1 MDNISKELKNETLNT
16 PMERRSFLKT
26 TAIGGGVMLGL
37 YLDPAM
43 AQAPAR
49 GGRGGR
55 GGGRGRGG
63 AAGLSVEAF
72 ITVAPTG
79 IVTIMSKNPEV
90 GQGIKTT
97 LPMILADE
105 FDADWKDVRIQ
116 QADLDQVK
124 YGFQSAGGSTGT
136 ATNWDSLRRVG
147 ATGRQMFL
155 TAAAETWNVPEAECS
170 TGSGKVTHTPSK
182 KVLGYGEL
190 APKVAA
196 MTPPDPAAVKLK
208 DPKEYK
214 IIGKATPAVDN
225 LAIVTGKPIYS
236 IDFTLPGMLYA
247 VFERAPVIGGKVVSA
262 NIDEIKALPNVKTA
276 FVVEGTQQAGNV
288 LPGELN
294 MRSGVVIVGE
304 YWWAAQSARKK
315 LKVVWDDGPSADQ
328 SSAGYAA
335 KAAELSKQKPFKT
348 MRTDGDY
355 EGAIKSAAHVVDVTY
370 SYPFIAHAPLEP
382 QNATASFKDG
392 KMDIWSASQTPA
404 GGTGLIT
411 RALGIKAEDI
421 TIHMLRGGGGFGR
434 RLTND
439 YVLEAA
445 WVSKQ
450 LGAPVKLLWSRED
463 DMTHD
468 YYRPGGYQNLT
479 AGVDA
484 SGKIIAWRNHFVS
497 FGEGERVSPSA
508 GMSSAEFPARFI
520 PNYQFHQSLQPLGAA
535 ATGALRAPGSNA
547 LGFVMQSF
555 IDELAHAAGKDPV
568 QFRLDLLGEGR
579 VVEGY
584 DAGRMKAVLQLVAEK
599 SDWGKRK
606 LPKNTAMGVAFH
618 YSHRGYFAEV
628 AQVSVDAASKVKV
641 HKVWVAADVGS
652 QIVNPAGALK
662 MIQGAVIDGL
672 GEVMYQE
679 ITFEKGR
686 TVQNNFHQHQ
696 MLRLT
701 QAPPEIEAHFIATPN
716 PPTGLGEPALPPL
729 LPAVCNAIFA
739 ASGKR
744 VRSLPLSRSGFS
756 WA

>member
-1 MDNISKELKNETLNT
+1 MSINKPI
-16 PMERRSFLKT
+16 ERRSFLKT

-37 YLDPAM
+37 YFDPPAF
-43 AQAPAR
+43 AQTPAPPA
-49 GGRGGR
+49 RGGR

-63 AAGLSVEAF
+63 GGALAVEAF

-79 IVTIMSKNPEV
+79 IVTIMAKNPEV

-97 LPMILADE
+97 LPMIIADE
-105 FDADWKDVRIQ
+105 FDVDWKDVRIQ
-116 QADLDQVK
+116 QADLDQTK
-124 YGFQSAGGSTGT
+124 YGFQNAGGSTGT
-136 ATNWDSLRRVG
+136 PTNWDSLRRVG
-147 ATGRQMFL
+147 ATGRLMFL
-155 TAAAETWNVPEAECS
+155 TAAAQTWGVPESECT
-170 TGSGKVTHTPSK
+170 TGSGKVTHTPSG

-190 APKVAA
+190 ASKVAT
-196 MTPPDPAAVKLK
+196 MSPPDAAAVKLK
-208 DPKEYK
+208 DPKDYK
-214 IIGKATPAVDN
+214 IIGKPTPAVDN

-236 IDFTLPGMLYA
+236 IDFTLPGMLFA

-262 NIDEIKALPNVKTA
+262 NIDEIKALPNIKTA
-276 FVVEGTQQAGNV
+276 FIVEGTQQASNV

-294 MRSGVVIVGE
+294 MRSGVVIVGD

-335 KAAELSKQKPFKT
+335 KALELSKGKPAKT
-348 MRTDGDY
+348 MRTDGDFD
-355 EGAIKSAAHVVDVTY
+355 GALKSAAHVVDAAY

-404 GGTGLIT
+404 GGAGLIT

-445 WVSKQ
+445 WVAKQ
-450 LGAPVKLLWSRED
+450 VGAPVKLLWSRED

-468 YYRPGGYQNLT
+468 YYRPGGYQYLT

-484 SGKIIAWRNHFVS
+484 SGKVIAWRNHFVS
-497 FGEGERVSPSA
+497 FGEGDRISPSA
-508 GMSSAEFPARFI
+508 GMSAAEFPARFI

-535 ATGALRAPGSNA
+535 ATGSLRAPGSNA

-568 QFRLDLLGEGR
+568 QFRMDLLGEGKI
-579 VVEGY
+579 VEGY

-618 YSHRGYFAEV
+618 FSHRGYFAEV
-628 AQVSVDAASKVKV
+628 AEVRVDAASDGSSKVKIN
-641 HKVWVAADVGS
+641 KVWVAADVGS

-672 GEVMYQE
+672 SEVMAQE

-696 MLRLT
+696 MVRLT
-701 QAPPEIEAHFIATPN
+701 QAPPEIEAHFISTPN
-716 PPTGLGEPALPPL
+716 PPTGLGEPALPPV

-744 VRSLPLSRSGFS
+744 VRSLPLSKSGFS